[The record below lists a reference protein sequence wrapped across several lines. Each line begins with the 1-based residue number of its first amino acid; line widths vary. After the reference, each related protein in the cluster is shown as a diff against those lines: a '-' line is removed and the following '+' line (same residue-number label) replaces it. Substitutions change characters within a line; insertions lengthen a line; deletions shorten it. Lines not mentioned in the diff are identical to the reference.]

1 MEQPRLDFVTLGDGT
16 KLFYRLRRDNTA
28 SPTVVAIHGYAGN
41 HTSWLPI
48 LESLEEHG
56 FNTLV
61 FDLRGHGLSAKPHAW
76 REYSFDL
83 FTNDFVEILNR
94 LDVSAA
100 VALGYS
106 AGGAIALQAACK
118 DPGRIKKLVLISTN
132 HKNPFI
138 YWHIDFLSPL
148 AKAGLRLL
156 SWLIGWYK
164 RRTYNFADLRTV
176 GGYWPSVYTG
186 LTSMPLAVNLRCLA
200 TMGELDLSAQLSAVA
215 QPTLILRSL
224 RDPIVTAREA
234 DEMVRRMPHAK
245 VLNLDVGGH
254 WLLTRHA
261 GRLYAII
268 REFLEEPLPPSIA
281 PAPPPEE
288 PTETKPQEIAFES
301 RGIEESE

>member
-1 MEQPRLDFVTLGDGT
+1 MEQPRLDFVTLAGGT
-16 KLFYRLRRDNTA
+16 KLFYRMRRGDTA
-28 SPTVVAIHGYAGN
+28 GPTVVAIHGFAGN
-41 HTSWLPI
+41 HTSWLPV

-56 FNTLV
+56 VSTIV

-83 FTNDFVEILNR
+83 FTKDFVEILNR

-106 AGGAIALQAACK
+106 AGGAIAMQAALK
-118 DPGRIKKLVLISTN
+118 EPTRIKKLVLISTN

-138 YWHIDFLSPL
+138 YWQIDFLSPL

-156 SWLIGWYK
+156 SWLVGWYK

-176 GGYWPSVYTG
+176 GGYWPSVYKG

-200 TMGELDLSAQLSAVA
+200 TMGELDLSTQLSAVA

-224 RDPIVTAREA
+224 HDALVTAREA

-245 VLNLDVGGH
+245 LMNLDVGGH

-261 GRLYAII
+261 GRIYAII
-268 REFLEEPLPPSIA
+268 REFLDEPLPSTA
-281 PAPPPEE
+281 ASAPPPEE
-288 PTETKPQEIAFES
+288 PTEAKPNGIAFEDK
-301 RGIEESE
+301 GIE